1 MSTFLFVLLFVGL
14 VLATLV
20 TAEILLRKLDVPFEI
35 ARKSFHLLAGTVGII
50 MTVQAPSVTPLLI
63 TGAIFALTLPVS
75 ILMGLF
81 RIQSRER
88 GFGTVAF
95 AVGYTVIAWLHFD
108 QPVVLIGAMVVLT
121 YGDGLAA
128 LVGTTLGRHEFGLGR
143 TRKTFEG
150 TVTFTFV
157 SWIGVALT
165 LVVYDAAAPMRALG
179 MGLLLAVL
187 CGVVEALSSSDFD
200 NGVLPIYAAIM
211 LDTMLLP
218 RGFPAVAVGFTLAL
232 LIVGAALW
240 RHWVT
245 VQGGVVAAL
254 IVVTLFGIGE
264 FRWLAP
270 VVYLLASSSVVS
282 GLVRGSYVNPFSAR
296 EGPRGLEQI
305 AAKGIPSMICGL
317 LFAATADP
325 IWFFVML
332 AIVATASADTF
343 ASAIGGLDP
352 KEMVPALPYFT
363 PVPKGMSGGVSA
375 YGTLAGFF
383 ATVVVG
389 AMSLLYG
396 GGVVEMGVVVITGF
410 VGANLDSVLGTTM
423 QALYRCPA
431 CGRVTE
437 ARTHCRRATV
447 LTKGYAWV
455 NNEMVNLMSGVT
467 AGVLAWAVFTAMR

>member
-1 MSTFLFVLLFVGL
+1 MSTFLFVLIFVVL
-14 VLATLV
+14 VLGTLV
-20 TAEILLRKLDVPFEI
+20 SAELLLRKLDVPFEI

-50 MTVQAPSVTPLLI
+50 MTVQAPSATPLVI
-63 TGAIFALTLPVS
+63 TGALFAVTLPVS
-75 ILMGLF
+75 IFLGLF
-81 RIQSRER
+81 KIQSRER

-95 AVGYTVIAWLHFD
+95 AVGYTVIAWLYFD
-108 QPVVLIGAMVVLT
+108 QPVVMISAMVVLT

-128 LVGTTLGRHEFGLGR
+128 LVGTTLGRHSFGLGR
-143 TRKTFEG
+143 TTKTFEG

-165 LVVYDAAAPMRALG
+165 LVIYDVASPMRALG

-187 CGVVEALSSSDFD
+187 CGVVEAVSSSDFD

-211 LDTMLLP
+211 LHTMLLP
-218 RGFPAVAVGFTLAL
+218 RGFPAVAVGFALAL

-245 VQGGVVAAL
+245 IQGGVVAAL

-270 VVYLLASSSVVS
+270 VVYLLASSSLVS
-282 GLVRGSYVNPFSAR
+282 SFVRSRYVNPFSAS
-296 EGPRGLEQI
+296 EGARGLEQI
-305 AAKGIPSMICGL
+305 AAKGLPSMICGL
-317 LFAATADP
+317 VFAATSDP
-325 IWFFVML
+325 VWYFVML

-352 KEMVPALPYFT
+352 RERVPALPYFT
-363 PVPKGMSGGVSA
+363 LVPKGMSGGVSA
-375 YGTLAGFF
+375 YGTLAGFL

-389 AMSLLYG
+389 SMSAIYG
-396 GGVVEMGVVVITGF
+396 GGVVEMAVVVVTGF
-410 VGANLDSVLGTTM
+410 LGANIDSVLGTTA
-423 QALYRCPA
+423 QALYRCAA

-437 ARTHCRRATV
+437 ARVHCRRPTV
-447 LTKGYAWV
+447 LSKGYVWV
-455 NNEMVNLMSGVT
+455 NNEMVNLLSGVS
-467 AGVLAWAVFTAMR
+467 AGLIAWGVFSVMR